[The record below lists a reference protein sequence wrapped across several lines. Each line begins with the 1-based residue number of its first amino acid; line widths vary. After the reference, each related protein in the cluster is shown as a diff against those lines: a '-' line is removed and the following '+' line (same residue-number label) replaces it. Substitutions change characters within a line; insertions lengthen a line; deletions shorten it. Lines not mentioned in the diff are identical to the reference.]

1 MLSFVPPDGKF
12 KLMEYRYAPVSA
24 SSLNQVSVPFIL
36 RPAVKVDDHGG
47 MPHVSADIFLALS
60 C

>member
-36 RPAVKVDDHGG
+36 RPTVKVDEHGG
-47 MPHVSADIFLALS
+47 MY